1 MIAGRLTMRA
11 VMLRNTAIG
20 TDPRGLPLPPVWT
33 ANGTL
38 RCFVWSKAS
47 REAVDGD
54 KTAMIEDVRGLFALG
69 GDIHDGDRISAVT
82 DANGNVLIA
91 GPLEVDGPVQRK
103 HTHFEAALKRI
114 G

>member
-1 MIAGRLTMRA
+1 VIQGRLTMRA
-11 VMLRNTAIG
+11 IMERNTATG
-20 TDPRGLPLPPVWT
+20 TDPRGHPLPPVWT
-33 ANGTL
+33 GNGTL

-69 GDIHDGDRISAVT
+69 ADIDDGDRVAAVT
-82 DANGNVLIA
+82 DGLGNVLIA
-91 GPLEVDGPVQRK
+91 GPLLVDGPVQRK
-103 HTHFEAALKRI
+103 HTHQEAALKRV